1 MRALFKKACTAMEW
15 LDINEAIKEVVILTQ
30 SEVRRNKVALRMELG
45 ADLPPVTGDRVQLQQ
60 VVVNLILNA
69 IEAMS
74 TAEGRERDLLISTRL
89 GEGDEVRVAGSPIF
103 DLSLLGVRLEGSAV
117 KIAEAAKP

>member
-1 MRALFKKACTAMEW
+1 VPVRSGGAIWLRIPRPALH
-15 LDINEAIKEVVILTQ
+15 LTQ

-89 GEGDEVRVAGSPIF
+89 VH
-103 DLSLLGVRLEGSAV
+103 
-117 KIAEAAKP
+117 

>member
-1 MRALFKKACTAMEW
+1 
-15 LDINEAIKEVVILTQ
+15 
-30 SEVRRNKVALRMELG
+30 MELG

-74 TAEGRERDLLISTRL
+74 TAEGRERDLLISTRP

-103 DLSLLGVRLEGSAV
+103 DPSLLGVRLEGSAV